1 MVLQERSKIA
11 AGPANQRTAR
21 SVLASLHLAPLP
33 FTVIPPMSIYSISP
47 LTFGGV
53 RTYPLSSRKSKVS
66 VRDFAKPPASGTSLT
81 KFLDSLPAFL
91 AANDLRQLLAAMHRA
106 RRQRAPILWGIGGHV
121 IKVGLGPV
129 LIDLMRRGFVSGIAM
144 NGAALVHDFEIA
156 LAGNTSEDVEA
167 GLGAGQFGMAAETG
181 EYVNECSKLAARLH
195 IGYGE
200 AAGQFLTSGI
210 LEVKHAASS
219 ILVAA
224 YKNRIPVTVHL
235 AVGTDIPHM
244 HPAADGPCLGA
255 ATFLDF
261 RLFCALV
268 KQMHPGGVYLN
279 WGSAVL
285 LPEVFLKAVSVVR
298 NLRVPLQPITTAN
311 FDFIQHYRPLQNV
324 VKRPT
329 QSEHRGRKT
338 ESRGYAITGHHEL
351 LMPLVAAALAAGWP
365 KASRAGKR

>member
-1 MVLQERSKIA
+1 
-11 AGPANQRTAR
+11 
-21 SVLASLHLAPLP
+21 
-33 FTVIPPMSIYSISP
+33 MSIYSISP

>member
-1 MVLQERSKIA
+1 
-11 AGPANQRTAR
+11 
-21 SVLASLHLAPLP
+21 
-33 FTVIPPMSIYSISP
+33 
-47 LTFGGV
+47 
-53 RTYPLSSRKSKVS
+53 
-66 VRDFAKPPASGTSLT
+66 
-81 KFLDSLPAFL
+81 
-91 AANDLRQLLAAMHRA
+91 
-106 RRQRAPILWGIGGHV
+106 
-121 IKVGLGPV
+121 V
-129 LIDLMRRGFVSGIAM
+129 LIDLMKRGFVSSIAM
-144 NGAALVHDFEIA
+144 NGAALIHDFEIA

-167 GLGAGQFGMAAETG
+167 GLGAGQFGMAGETG
-181 EYVNECSKLAARLH
+181 ENVNEFSKLASRLH

-210 LEVKHAASS
+210 LNVKHAASS
-219 ILVAA
+219 VLVGA
-224 YKNRIPVTVHL
+224 YKQRIPVTIHL
-235 AVGTDIPHM
+235 AIGTDIPHM
-244 HPAADGPCLGA
+244 HPAADGPSLGA

-298 NLRVPLQPITTAN
+298 NLGVPFEPITTAN

-329 QSEHRGRKT
+329 ASKRGGRKP

-365 KASRAGKR
+365 KTPRQGKP